1 MFAETTLLTKVA
13 MLLACCMLVGAG
25 GTFLG
30 RNVRS
35 LGAFIGLAILF
46 IAGTIAVYF
55 AAAVSPGVGV
65 AVLMVWTFI
74 SGLFIGPA
82 VQAYAD
88 RLGWQTVCLAY
99 AGTAG
104 VMAITGGVGMF
115 SGVDFSGMGTYLMFG
130 LFGLIIAGVVGIFVR
145 MSRTVNIVYSLIGM
159 VVFAG
164 YFIFDFFRL
173 SQSVNTWESAVRL
186 TMTIYLDFMNFFL
199 YLLQFLAA
207 VSDKS

>member
-1 MFAETTLLTKVA
+1 MLAETTLLTKVA
-13 MLLACCMLVGAG
+13 LLLACCMMIGAG
-25 GTFLG
+25 GTYFG

-46 IAGTIAVYF
+46 IAGTIGVYF
-55 AAAVSPGVGV
+55 AAAVSPAVGVGV
-65 AVLMVWTFI
+65 LFLWTFI

-82 VQAYAD
+82 VQSYAE

-99 AGTAG
+99 AGTSG
-104 VMAITGGVGMF
+104 VMAVTGCIGMF

-130 LFGLIIAGVVGIFVR
+130 LFGLIIAGVIGIFVR

-164 YFIFDFFRL
+164 YFLFDFFRL
-173 SQSVNTWESAVRL
+173 TQSQNTWEDAVRL
-186 TMTIYLDFMNFFL
+186 TMTIYLDFINFFL

-207 VSDKS
+207 VSDK

>member
-1 MFAETTLLTKVA
+1 
-13 MLLACCMLVGAG
+13 
-25 GTFLG
+25 
-30 RNVRS
+30 
-35 LGAFIGLAILF
+35 
-46 IAGTIAVYF
+46 
-55 AAAVSPGVGV
+55 
-65 AVLMVWTFI
+65 MVWTFI